1 MTGADL
7 VALIKKRPLAFAATL
22 VAVLCA
28 VALYFRLDA
37 IDVAQAGFVEKEKE
51 AVRVDLNVR
60 NTVGLAEK
68 TAEIQDAAR
77 QFEARLIRAQQ
88 LANNLQFFYRIEAET
103 GAKLVDVRQ
112 NAIPPATRGSP
123 RGAYSPIP
131 YNVSALGS
139 FEQVHKFLRRVG
151 EGPHFVRINQVTFS
165 KTEAGRGEMGGGGG
179 ANEGMSIMISLE
191 LLGTP

>member
-1 MTGADL
+1 MTSDDL
-7 VALIKKRPLAFAATL
+7 VALIKKRPLAFVGAL

-37 IDVAQAGFVEKEKE
+37 VEVAQAAFEEKEKE
-51 AVRVDLNVR
+51 ALRVDLNVR
-60 NTVGLAEK
+60 YLAGLAEQ
-68 TAEIQDAAR
+68 TVEIQKAASE
-77 QFEARLIRAQQ
+77 FETRLIRAQQ

-103 GAKLVDVRQ
+103 GVKLIDVRQ
-112 NAIPPATRGSP
+112 NAIPPSTRGAP

-131 YNVSALGS
+131 YSVSALGS
-139 FEQVHKFLRRVG
+139 FDQAHKFLRRVE

-179 ANEGMSIMISLE
+179 ANEGMSITILLE